1 MRIVVAGGGSVG
13 TFIGDELA
21 EAGHDVLIVERDPVR
36 VAKAG
41 SGRSGARWICA
52 DACEL
57 SELRK
62 ADPAAADVVVAV
74 TGDDEDNLVISLLSK
89 QEFAVPRVI
98 ARVNNPQN
106 EWLFTDMWGVDLA
119 VSTPHL
125 LTGLVQEAVSVGSFV
140 RLLALGGGHIRLAE
154 VTLSPDSP
162 AVDRRIDELALP
174 REAVVVAVIRVD
186 HVVTG
191 ARDVRLLAGD
201 EVIVL
206 TPPDTEDAVRAVLIG
221 H

>member
-21 EAGHDVLIVERDPVR
+21 GAGHEVVVVERDPSR

-41 SGRSGARWICA
+41 DATSGARWICA

-57 SELRK
+57 SELRR
-62 ADPAAADVVVAV
+62 ADPATADVVVAV

-119 VSTPHL
+119 VST
-125 LTGLVQEAVSVGSFV
+125 
-140 RLLALGGGHIRLAE
+140 
-154 VTLSPDSP
+154 
-162 AVDRRIDELALP
+162 
-174 REAVVVAVIRVD
+174 
-186 HVVTG
+186 
-191 ARDVRLLAGD
+191 
-201 EVIVL
+201 
-206 TPPDTEDAVRAVLIG
+206 
-221 H
+221 

>member
-21 EAGHDVLIVERDPVR
+21 GAGHDVVIVERDPSR

-41 SGRSGARWICA
+41 GGTSGARWICA

-57 SELRK
+57 SELRR
-62 ADPAAADVVVAV
+62 ADPATADVVVAV

-106 EWLFTDMWGVDLA
+106 EWLFTDMWGVDVA

-125 LTGLVQEAVSVGSFV
+125 LTGLVQEAVTVGNFV
-140 RLLALGGGHIRLAE
+140 RLLALGGGNVRLAE

-162 AVDRRIDELALP
+162 AVDQRIDELVLP
-174 REAVVVAVIRVD
+174 REAVIVAVIRLG
-186 HVVTG
+186 HVVAG
-191 ARDVRLLAGD
+191 ARDVRLLVGD
-201 EVIVL
+201 EVVVL
-206 TPPDTEDAVRAVLIG
+206 TAPDSEDAVRAVLIG